1 MIQLEFNS
9 TLELLESDP
18 NSRAYFNSL
27 PANVQ
32 KQLLDK
38 YTGAKNL
45 EELRVF
51 GDDLQTHM

>member
-1 MIQLEFNS
+1 MEFNS
-9 TLELLESDP
+9 TVELLQSDP
-18 NSRAYFNSL
+18 RSKAYFDSL
-27 PANVQ
+27 PAAVQ

-51 GDDLQTHM
+51 GDDLRTTL